1 MGLTSTEDTAG
12 VAQVDLGDT
21 SPSAVDA
28 VYTDADTKLFAI
40 RGVICKFPEDVK
52 VALHAENPVPL
63 LSSDGKF
70 IGSARVLPGE
80 EGVIIA
86 EGLFQYGCP
95 ERLSIEMGISHY
107 FHPEMSENFIYSRPV
122 TFERPTGVLVSVRRL
137 VLSADARTDAFIEPV
152 EPLSE
157 EESP

>member
-12 VAQVDLGDT
+12 VAEVDMGDN
-21 SPSAVDA
+21 SPSSVDA

-40 RGVICKFPEDVK
+40 RGVICRFPEGVQ
-52 VALHAENPVPL
+52 VALSAENPVPL
-63 LSSDGKF
+63 LSSDGKL
-70 IGSARVLPGE
+70 IGSARVLPGGGP
-80 EGVIIA
+80 GVIIA

-95 ERLSIEMGISHY
+95 ERLSIEMGINHY
-107 FHPEMSENFIYSRPV
+107 LHPEMNQSFIYLQAPTQRPA
-122 TFERPTGVLVSVRRL
+122 GVLVTVKKL
-137 VLSADARTDAFIEPV
+137 VLSADVRTDAFIEPV